1 MTSRVFY
8 NPQSAKVS
16 VVPMQGK
23 KKKTFHKQ
31 DEDQEELHREGEED
45 LQAYVITNEPVSER
59 QLLAPSLPFASG
71 GFVF

>member
-23 KKKTFHKQ
+23 KKTFHKQ
-31 DEDQEELHREGEED
+31 DEDQEELHREREED
-45 LQAYVITNEPVSER
+45 LHAYVITNEPGWTSAR
-59 QLLAPSLPFASG
+59 GSC
-71 GFVF
+71 